1 MPVPGYDPDDVDNL
15 LEQKLSETD
24 VRSQLSDEELQ
35 SYESGDARLVELL
48 DENQIDQLL
57 DEKA

>member
-24 VRSQLSDEELQ
+24 VRSQLSDAELE

-48 DENQIDQLL
+48 DEDQIDQLL
-57 DEKA
+57 DEAK

>member
-24 VRSQLSDEELQ
+24 VRSQLSDAELE
-35 SYESGDARLVELL
+35 SYENGDARLVELL
-48 DENQIDQLL
+48 DEDQIDQLL
-57 DEKA
+57 DEAK

>member
-24 VRSQLSDEELQ
+24 VRSQLSDAELE
-35 SYESGDARLVELL
+35 SYENGDTRLVELL
-48 DENQIDQLL
+48 DDDQIDQLL
-57 DEKA
+57 DEAK